1 MSLSV
6 FLLGLPDFRLKVP
19 PSFLKQ
25 SGLKRALV
33 GRICLRKI
41 QLQFRPPQ
49 PKQAMPTGDQHPSF
63 TISQTSRGL
72 FSAKNILANTLR
84 KVELLHVV
92 LRCKIKK
99 YL

>member
-1 MSLSV
+1 MTGPDKPANWLEILMSLSV
-6 FLLGLPDFRLKVP
+6 SPLGLLDFRLQVP

-49 PKQAMPTGDQHPSF
+49 PKKAIPIGDQHPSF
-63 TISQTSRGL
+63 TISQSSRG
-72 FSAKNILANTLR
+72 
-84 KVELLHVV
+84 
-92 LRCKIKK
+92 
-99 YL
+99 